1 MEIHANPVYTLNN
14 LVEEIGEV
22 GVQMTD
28 IGVAE
33 GSAGNISAFVRH
45 LEGIDWRFR
54 DWGSMPLP
62 VKVPALVDGWV
73 VVSGTG
79 RRLRDIARRP
89 ETTLCLLNIHAD
101 GESATLFA
109 ATELR
114 PTSEISSHL
123 AIHNDRAICCDL
135 SFHAVVHTQPPYLTY
150 LSHLPAYSDTRSLN
164 RRLMRWEPETI
175 VTFPEGLGLLPFQV
189 PGSLELMAATLEG
202 LRNHRA
208 VVWQR
213 HGIVTRS
220 DDSVHKAGDL
230 VEYAETAAHFE
241 YINLLNPHPVEGL
254 SDEEIVRV
262 CQQFNVKQTYFE

>member
-1 MEIHANPVYTLNN
+1 MNTNQVYTLNS

-33 GSAGNISAFVRH
+33 GSAGNISAFVRQ

-54 DWGSMPLP
+54 AWGTIPLP
-62 VKVPALVDGWV
+62 VKVPALIGGWV

-89 ETTLCLLNIHAD
+89 ETTLCLLSIHAD
-101 GESATLFA
+101 GENATLYA
-109 ATELR
+109 AMELR
-114 PTSEISSHL
+114 PTSELSSHL

-135 SFHAVVHTQPPYLTY
+135 VFHAVVHTQPRYLTY

-175 VTFPEGLGLLPFQV
+175 VTFPEGIGLLPFQV

-220 DDSVHKAGDL
+220 NESVRKAGDL

-241 YINLLNPHPVEGL
+241 YINLLSPHPVEGL
-254 SDEEIVRV
+254 SDDELVKV
-262 CQQFNVKQTYFE
+262 CKQFGITQTFFE

>member
-1 MEIHANPVYTLNN
+1 MNTNYAFSLNN
-14 LVEEIGEV
+14 LIEEIGEV

-54 DWGSMPLP
+54 DWGLMPLP
-62 VKVPALVDGWV
+62 VKVPSLASGWV
-73 VVSGTG
+73 VVSVTG
-79 RRLRDIARRP
+79 RRLRDIGRRP

-101 GESATLFA
+101 GEYATLHA
-109 ATELR
+109 AMELR
-114 PTSEISSHL
+114 PTSELSSHL
-123 AIHNDRAICCDL
+123 AIHNDRATSSDL
-135 SFHAVVHTQPPYLTY
+135 AFHAVVHTQPRYLTY
-150 LSHLPAYSDTRSLN
+150 LSHLPAYGDTRSLN

-175 VTFPEGLGLLPFQV
+175 VTFPEGIGMLPFQV

-220 DDSVHKAGDL
+220 DESVRKAGDL

-241 YINLLNPHPVEGL
+241 YINLLSPHPVEGL
-254 SDEEIVRV
+254 SDNDLVKV
-262 CQQFNVKQTYFE
+262 CTQFGVKQTFFE